1 MHMKNHLW
9 ESAAP
14 CYLSVCN
21 LATFILVVEGEACRL
36 VGATQDISQAELIL
50 IIIKNGFF
58 EKGSF
63 CAFNVVLLENAW
75 FDSHQ
80 LARSQ

>member
-1 MHMKNHLW
+1 M
-9 ESAAP
+9 
-14 CYLSVCN
+14 
-21 LATFILVVEGEACRL
+21 EGEACRL

-75 FDSHQ
+75 FGSHQ
-80 LARSQ
+80 LARSQLSCLVLVLFAKVTIDFALLTIIQPN